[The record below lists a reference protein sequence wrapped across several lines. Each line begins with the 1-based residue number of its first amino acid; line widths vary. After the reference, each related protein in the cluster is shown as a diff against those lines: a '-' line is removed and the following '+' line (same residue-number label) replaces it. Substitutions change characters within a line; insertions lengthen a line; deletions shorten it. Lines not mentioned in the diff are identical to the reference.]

1 MNTELNYYEIGKY
14 GRMRL
19 AFLKEHRRGTYTT
32 LLTEFKL
39 NEHLHEID
47 IQAKDMVSRIT
58 AELAAKRGITEAL
71 KAVDP
76 MRWVQEM
83 NNCKACAEEIVLKEM
98 LYT

>member
-1 MNTELNYYEIGKY
+1 MNTELNHYEIGKY

-19 AFLKEHRRGTYTT
+19 AYLKEHRRGTYTT

-47 IQAKDMVSRIT
+47 VQAKETVSRIT
-58 AELAAKRGITEAL
+58 AELAKRRGITEAL
-71 KAVDP
+71 KAANP

-83 NNCKACAEEIVLKEM
+83 NNCKASAEEIVLKEM